1 MEIEPTFCIKL
12 DLKRK
17 DYVKRCTIY
26 LPLMIYLKYCW
37 QKGEVHHAE
46 GNKLEI

>member
-12 DLKRK
+12 DLKQK
-17 DYVKRCTIY
+17 DLCKKKHNISPPV
-26 LPLMIYLKYCW
+26 IYLKYCW

-46 GNKLEI
+46 GNKSEI